1 MCVRESGL
9 RVTITDGAQRLGGR
23 PSLVRAWQHPYSFT
37 YPCRPYL
44 PPLNLLLFLSFLFYY
59 TPPQPPRLLLHMNN
73 AGALLDRCYQHATA
87 CFIHAKLRQIPH
99 YHRHHPLIADQICE
113 QPPASKT
120 SATARCVCSQG
131 LLDPC
136 VPAGERPRFFLEVNI
151 CI

>member
-99 YHRHHPLIADQICE
+99 PTITATTPSSLTRSVSSHRPQRHQRQLAVSARKVSLT
-113 QPPASKT
+113 PASLQE
-120 SATARCVCSQG
+120 S
-131 LLDPC
+131 DP
-136 VPAGERPRFFLEVNI
+136 GFSWK
-151 CI
+151 